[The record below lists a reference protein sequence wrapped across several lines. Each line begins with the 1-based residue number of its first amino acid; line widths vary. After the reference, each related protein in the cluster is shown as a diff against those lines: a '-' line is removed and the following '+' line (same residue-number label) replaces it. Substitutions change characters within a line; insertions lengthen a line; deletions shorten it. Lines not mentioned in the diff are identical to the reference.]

1 MDAILKLLIEK
12 GKGIEINTGGYK
24 AGLSEPNP
32 CHDVLRRY
40 KELGGEIITLGSD
53 AHAVRRLCEGFEQTR
68 QLLLS
73 SGMKYLAIYRDMKP
87 EMSYIK

>member
-1 MDAILKLLIEK
+1 M
-12 GKGIEINTGGYK
+12 
-24 AGLSEPNP
+24 
-32 CHDVLRRY
+32 
-40 KELGGEIITLGSD
+40 
-53 AHAVRRLCEGFEQTR
+53 CEGFEQTR